1 MPLKSNLLF
10 ILITKAMD
18 QKNLI
23 EKAWENRDLL
33 KEKTTVEAIE
43 QTVAALDAGT
53 LRVATPTTDGWQVNE
68 WVKKAVILY
77 FPLQKMEVIK
87 VGPFEFHDKIALKTG
102 YEEKG
107 VRVVPHAIARYGSF
121 VNKGVIMMPSYVNIG
136 AYVDSGTMVDT
147 WATVGSC
154 AQIGKNVHLSGG
166 VGIGGVLE
174 PVQAAPVII
183 EDGAF
188 IGSRCILVEG
198 IRVGKEAVLGANVTI
213 TGSSKIIDVTGEEP
227 VEYKGYI
234 PERSVVIPGS
244 VTKKF
249 NAGEYSVGAAL
260 IIGKRKASTDLKTSL
275 NAALRDN
282 DLSV

>member
-107 VRVVPHAIARYGSF
+107 VRVVPHG
-121 VNKGVIMMPSYVNIG
+121 
-136 AYVDSGTMVDT
+136 
-147 WATVGSC
+147 
-154 AQIGKNVHLSGG
+154 
-166 VGIGGVLE
+166 
-174 PVQAAPVII
+174 
-183 EDGAF
+183 
-188 IGSRCILVEG
+188 
-198 IRVGKEAVLGANVTI
+198 
-213 TGSSKIIDVTGEEP
+213 
-227 VEYKGYI
+227 
-234 PERSVVIPGS
+234 
-244 VTKKF
+244 
-249 NAGEYSVGAAL
+249 
-260 IIGKRKASTDLKTSL
+260 
-275 NAALRDN
+275 
-282 DLSV
+282 